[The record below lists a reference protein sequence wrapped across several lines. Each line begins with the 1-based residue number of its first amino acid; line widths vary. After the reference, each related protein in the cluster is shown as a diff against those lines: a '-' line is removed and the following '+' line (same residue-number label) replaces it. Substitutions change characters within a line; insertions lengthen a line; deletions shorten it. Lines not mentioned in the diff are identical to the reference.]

1 MSSKVKLILTILGL
15 AAIIIPAV
23 LLVVFSNKKTDPTQN
38 SLPTGTRQIDKNAI
52 QKDISSPTPGAMS
65 SPPPTFISP
74 KPAASPKLSP
84 TPNLQ
89 GTPSGVN

>member
-1 MSSKVKLILTILGL
+1 VKLILTILGL

-23 LLVVFSNKKTDPTQN
+23 LLVVFSGKKTDVPQTT
-38 SLPTGTRQIDKNAI
+38 LPTGTRQIDKNAI
-52 QKDISSPTPGAMS
+52 QKDLASPTPGAMS

-74 KPAASPKLSP
+74 KPSPSPKQSP